1 MDKNTWKN
9 NGKHETLESML
20 DYLVLNPYEFKMPKI
35 KLKKRTKDSLNNLF
49 KDIYELEDVGSMML
63 QGVNNMQGFISLYR
77 LDRLGIKKLGYK
89 IIDFLTAKN
98 ARKFTFL
105 SFHYSKTMQKEVQD
119 KYLRDFN
126 KLYSAALSE
135 ASILIL
141 EIMASLENKK
151 VLMITYDKSAT

>member
-1 MDKNTWKN
+1 MREYVAK
-9 NGKHETLESML
+9 TLE
-20 DYLVLNPYEFKMPKI
+20 DA
-35 KLKKRTKDSLNNLF
+35 LKKASEELECSVDELVYSIEEEKKTLF
-49 KDIYELEDVGSMML
+49 TRRVVINVYELEDVGSMML
-63 QGVNNMQGFISLYR
+63 RGVNNMQGFISLYR

-151 VLMITYDKSAT
+151 VLMITYNKSAT

>member
-1 MDKNTWKN
+1 
-9 NGKHETLESML
+9 
-20 DYLVLNPYEFKMPKI
+20 
-35 KLKKRTKDSLNNLF
+35 
-49 KDIYELEDVGSMML
+49 
-63 QGVNNMQGFISLYR
+63 
-77 LDRLGIKKLGYK
+77 
-89 IIDFLTAKN
+89 
-98 ARKFTFL
+98 
-105 SFHYSKTMQKEVQD
+105 MQKEVQD